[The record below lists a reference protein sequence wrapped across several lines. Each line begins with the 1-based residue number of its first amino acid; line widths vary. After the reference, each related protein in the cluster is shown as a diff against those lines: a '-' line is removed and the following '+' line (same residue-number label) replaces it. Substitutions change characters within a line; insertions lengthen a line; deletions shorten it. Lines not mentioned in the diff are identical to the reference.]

1 MQLVRLLLAGGAFG
15 PFAFDGDGVTG
26 GEAGQL
32 AREAAITHAAEPTHS
47 LFGEIRRQNNLQ
59 RRQRGA
65 VAQGRKSNA
74 LLLADG
80 THPAVDA
87 DALALARAG
96 EQAGDG
102 RGESHSSARC
112 RAPRA
117 GGRQLGHHLGQRGA
131 GRVLM
136 LSELTG
142 GFSTRSG
149 CRNSQDRA
157 SPKRG
162 PRQQGSGCQQHHARP
177 KQRVRSCVRR
187 RRSAV
192 AVFRVS
198 LRRTRTATD
207 GRKPGR
213 AACLAALAPR
223 RTALSGQSAPARVYL
238 ARGQGD
244 WQASAPA
251 RRQGCGLRAGTWVLW
266 PRLARQSAVDVSL
279 RPA

>member
-32 AREAAITHAAEPTHS
+32 AREAAIAHAAEPTHS

-65 VAQGRKSNA
+65 IAQGRKSNA

-87 DALALARAG
+87 DALSLARAG

-162 PRQQGSGCQQHHARP
+162 PPGHGSRGSAASSTTPAQNNVFVPAYDVAALLSPCFAFRCV
-177 KQRVRSCVRR
+177 VRGQLQTGASQ
-187 RRSAV
+187 AV
-192 AVFRVS
+192 LLAWPPWR
-198 LRRTRTATD
+198 
-207 GRKPGR
+207 
-213 AACLAALAPR
+213 LAAP
-223 RTALSGQSAPARVYL
+223 P
-238 ARGQGD
+238 
-244 WQASAPA
+244 
-251 RRQGCGLRAGTWVLW
+251 
-266 PRLARQSAVDVSL
+266 
-279 RPA
+279 